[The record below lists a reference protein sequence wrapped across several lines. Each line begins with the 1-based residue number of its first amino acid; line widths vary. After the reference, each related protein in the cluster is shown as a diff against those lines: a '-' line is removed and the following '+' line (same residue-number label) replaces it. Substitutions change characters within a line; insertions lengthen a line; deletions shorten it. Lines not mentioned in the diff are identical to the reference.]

1 MRHKVAPLF
10 ENYFSE
16 FIQRVGQR
24 GMLGRSNAP
33 AVVSPF
39 SRSAGAAANSKLA
52 TAGEAT
58 FRALLIGWSQRSVSR
73 SLMKAGVY
81 AGSAGTLI
89 AAILLFK
96 SWWAVLICQALLGL
110 VYAHG
115 LELTHEALHH
125 NMFERNRYN
134 RILGFITAAPML
146 VSYSHYRFQHLHH
159 HRFVGTAQ
167 DKELFDYDARS
178 LRNPIAFI
186 ARAFNLM
193 RIPAFFR
200 TLLRMWRGQFPDVFA
215 TPAQQNDALVEYIII
230 ASVFT
235 LALTLTLLGVTNFF
249 LMVWLIP
256 WLGFGEFFHFLIELP
271 EHIGCDKTSRDVRVN
286 TRTYLTNPVW
296 FYIANGNN
304 YHIEHHLYPHVAVH
318 KLRYLCAYL
327 ANEGVTPV
335 PSTFRAFRALFAGR
349 QK

>member
-1 MRHKVAPLF
+1 
-10 ENYFSE
+10 
-16 FIQRVGQR
+16 
-24 GMLGRSNAP
+24 MLGRSTAP
-33 AVVSPF
+33 AV
-39 SRSAGAAANSKLA
+39 AGAFPLVSGVSTEPAR
-52 TAGEAT
+52 AGEEI
-58 FRALLIGWSQRSVSR
+58 FRELLIDWSQRSAER
-73 SLMKAGVY
+73 SLIKGGVY
-81 AGSAGTLI
+81 AVCVLTLI
-89 AAILLFK
+89 AGILTLK
-96 SWWAVLICQALLGL
+96 VWWAVLLCQALLGL

-134 RILGFITAAPML
+134 RILGFMTGAPML

-235 LALTLTLLGVTNFF
+235 LALTLTLLGVTNF
-249 LMVWLIP
+249 
-256 WLGFGEFFHFLIELP
+256 
-271 EHIGCDKTSRDVRVN
+271 
-286 TRTYLTNPVW
+286 
-296 FYIANGNN
+296 
-304 YHIEHHLYPHVAVH
+304 
-318 KLRYLCAYL
+318 
-327 ANEGVTPV
+327 
-335 PSTFRAFRALFAGR
+335 
-349 QK
+349 